1 MRKESRA
8 VLRTFSPILAEHV
21 LELLAVARQ
30 CCGSRFFNQKMP
42 AVTSGGTCSMC
53 GTIMK
58 HLSPKIGTARSAR
71 KVDSFALPTAV
82 RLILIARPRRLAHW
96 DAALASINFVAHAL
110 ASS

>member
-30 CCGSRFFNQKMP
+30 CCGSGFFNQKMP

-58 HLSPKIGTARSAR
+58 HLARSAR
-71 KVDSFALPTAV
+71 KVGSFALPTAV

>member
-8 VLRTFSPILAEHV
+8 VLRTFSPILAKHV
-21 LELLAVARQ
+21 LELLAVA
-30 CCGSRFFNQKMP
+30 
-42 AVTSGGTCSMC
+42 
-53 GTIMK
+53 
-58 HLSPKIGTARSAR
+58 
-71 KVDSFALPTAV
+71 FALPTAV